1 MKFGL
6 RGAALTATVL
16 LFTGCDDWGD
26 WGDSNRFKEEFH
38 ESHPLKSGG
47 RVTLE
52 SSNGGVEIIG
62 WDQDTV
68 DITGTK
74 YASTEQV
81 LKALKID
88 IVASA
93 DSVRIRAVPPTG
105 HRSNWGAKFVLRVP
119 RRVELERIATSNGG
133 LRIEDVEGAARLR
146 TSNGGVKIARVRGS
160 VEVETSNGG
169 VEVAEHDGSLIA
181 RTSNGGIRADNVRGL
196 FEATTSNGSINAR
209 LSDPQPGKP
218 IKLDSSNGSITLAMD
233 TIRDNDVRITTSNS
247 SITLRL
253 PPQAKG
259 LLKANTSNSNV
270 TTDFDINIRSG
281 QLSKSFVEGAL
292 NGGTGP
298 MFDLSTSNG
307 NIRVLKM

>member
-1 MKFGL
+1 MTHALRMAGL
-6 RGAALTATVL
+6 AATAL

-38 ESHPLKSGG
+38 ESHPLKAGG
-47 RVTLE
+47 KVSLE

-62 WDQDTV
+62 WDQDTI
-68 DITGTK
+68 DIAGTK

-88 IVASA
+88 IVASSDA
-93 DSVRIRAVPPTG
+93 VRIRAIPPTL
-105 HRSNWGAKFVLRVP
+105 HRANWGAKFVIRVP
-119 RRVELERIATSNGG
+119 RRVELERIASSNGG
-133 LRIEDVEGAARLR
+133 IRIEDLEGSARLR
-146 TSNGGVKIARVRGS
+146 TSNGGVRIARVKGP

-209 LSDPQPGKP
+209 LADPQAGKP
-218 IKLDSSNGSITLAMD
+218 VKLDSSNGSITLTMD

-247 SITLRL
+247 GITLRL
-253 PPQAKG
+253 PASAKG

-270 TTDFDINIRSG
+270 TTDFDINVRAG
-281 QLSKSFVEGAL
+281 QLSKSHVEGTL
-292 NGGTGP
+292 NGGPGP
-298 MFDLSTSNG
+298 TFDLSTSNAS
-307 NIRVLKM
+307 IRVLKM

>member
-1 MKFGL
+1 MTSAFRVIGL
-6 RGAALTATVL
+6 TAAAL
-16 LFTGCDDWGD
+16 LFSACDDWAD
-26 WGDSNRFKEEFH
+26 WGDSNRFREEFH

-47 RVTLE
+47 KITLE
-52 SSNGGVEIIG
+52 SSNGGIDIIG
-62 WDQDTV
+62 WDQDTI

-93 DSVRIRAVPPTG
+93 DTVRIRAIPPTG
-105 HRSNWGAKFVLRVP
+105 HRANWGAKFILRVP
-119 RRVELERIATSNGG
+119 RRVDLERIASSNGG
-133 LRIEDVEGAARLR
+133 IRVEDLEGSARLR
-146 TSNGGVKIARVRGS
+146 TSNGGVKIARLRGP

-181 RTSNGGIRADNVRGL
+181 RTSNGGVRADNVRGL

-209 LSDPQPGKP
+209 LTDPQPGKP
-218 IKLDSSNGSITLAMD
+218 IKLDSSNGSITLTMNA
-233 TIRDNDVRITTSNS
+233 IRDNDVHITTSNS
-247 SITLRL
+247 SITLKL
-253 PPQAKG
+253 PPEARG
-259 LLKANTSNSNV
+259 LLKANTSNSHV

-281 QLSKSFVEGAL
+281 QLSKAYVEGAL

-307 NIRVLKM
+307 SIRVLKM

>member
-1 MKFGL
+1 MRSGL
-6 RGAALTATVL
+6 RVVALAATAL
-16 LFTGCDDWGD
+16 LFTGCDDWGE
-26 WGDSNRFKEEFH
+26 WGDSSRFKEEFH
-38 ESHPLKSGG
+38 QSHPLKAGG

-52 SSNGGVEIIG
+52 SGNGGVEIIG

-74 YASTEQV
+74 YASNEQV

-93 DSVRIRAVPPTG
+93 DAVRIRAIPPTG
-105 HRSNWGAKFVLRVP
+105 HRANWGAKFVLRVP

-146 TSNGGVKIARVRGS
+146 TSNGGVKIARIRGS

-169 VEVAEHDGSLIA
+169 VEVAEHDGSLVA
-181 RTSNGGIRADNVRGL
+181 RTSNGGVRADNVRGL

-218 IKLDSSNGSITLAMD
+218 VKLDSSNGSITLAMD

-281 QLSKSFVEGAL
+281 QLSKSHVEGAL

-307 NIRVLKM
+307 SIRVLKM

>member
-1 MKFGL
+1 MTFAL
-6 RGAALTATVL
+6 RVAAVTAVAL
-16 LFTGCDDWGD
+16 LFTSCDDWGD
-26 WGDSNRFKEEFH
+26 WGDSGRYKEEFH
-38 ESHPLKSGG
+38 HSYPLKSGG
-47 RVTLE
+47 RITLE

-62 WDQDTV
+62 WDQENI
-68 DITGTK
+68 DIAGTK
-74 YASTEQV
+74 YASTDQV

-88 IVASA
+88 IVASPDA
-93 DSVRIRAVPPTG
+93 VRIRAIPPTG
-105 HRSNWGAKFVLRVP
+105 HRANWGAKFVLRVP

-133 LRIEDVEGAARLR
+133 LRIEDVEGPARLR
-146 TSNGGVKIARVRGS
+146 TSNGGVKIARVRGA

-181 RTSNGGIRADNVRGL
+181 RTSNGGVRADNVRGL

-218 IKLDSSNGSITLAMD
+218 VKLDSSNGSITLTMD

-253 PPQAKG
+253 PAEAKG

-270 TTDFDINIRSG
+270 TTDFDVNIRSG
-281 QLSKSFVEGAL
+281 QLSKSHVEGAL

-307 NIRVLKM
+307 SIRVLKL